1 MKGKKGTLSITVLS
15 LAIMVF
21 ALPLM
26 SVLVGGAQVAEAK
39 SKPIVLKAVTF
50 QRAGIGTTGFE
61 IFMNKLNEAAK
72 GELVIKWTGGP
83 AAIPAHDQPEALRRG
98 VVDFAFTPPGYY
110 KSQLPEASATFFSRL
125 TPWEER
131 KIGYFDLLVDLHEKA
146 GWRYIGNA
154 AWGTMYH
161 TWTTFKVKKPEDLA
175 GHLIRSGRT
184 SLAFCKALGIKPVT
198 MPISDVYSGLDRGI
212 IEGYMLGPSPT
223 EDLKLYE
230 VVKYA
235 IKPGFYSN
243 RSGFLM
249 NLDSWNRLPK
259 HLQELI
265 KQTQIGVDRQIVDT
279 YNEVLEKAWNG
290 LVDRGIEVI
299 EFSPDDAKRFADM
312 AYESGWKAAAKNMD
326 PKTVEKIEKMLF
338 KK

>member
-1 MKGKKGTLSITVLS
+1 MNKSRLLVTSGILCMALLLVLP
-15 LAIMVF
+15 AFM
-21 ALPLM
+21 PG
-26 SVLVGGAQVAEAK
+26 SVADAQK
-39 SKPIVLKAVTF
+39 KPIVLKAVTF
-50 QRAGIGTTGFE
+50 QRAGIATTGFE
-61 IFMNKLNEAAK
+61 MFMNKLNEAAK
-72 GELVIKWTGGP
+72 GELVLKWTGGP

-125 TPWEER
+125 YPWEER
-131 KIGYFDLLVDLHEKA
+131 ANGYYDLMVALHEKA

-154 AWGTMYH
+154 AWGDMYN
-161 TWTTFKVKKPEDLA
+161 TWITFKVEKPDDLA

-198 MPISDVYSGLDRGI
+198 MPIADVYSGLDRGI

-230 VVKYA
+230 VIKYV
-235 IKPGFYSN
+235 IKHGFYAN

-249 NLDSWNRLPK
+249 NLDSYNRLPK
-259 HLQELI
+259 HLQDLI
-265 KQTQIGVDRQIVDT
+265 NQVQIDLDRPIVDT
-279 YNEVLEKAWNG
+279 YNKVLAKAWDD
-290 LVDRGIEVI
+290 LMEKGITPI
-299 EFSPDDAKRFADM
+299 EFSPADEQRFLDL
-312 AYESGWKAAAKNMD
+312 AYETGWKGASKNMA
-326 PKTVEKIEKMLF
+326 PENREKIEKMLF